1 MIYVVGHKAPD
12 TDAVVSAIVFAEF
25 LKLQG
30 LEAQATKLGELNMET
45 KFVLDKFKVKS
56 PDTITTLDAGQ
67 AVALV
72 DHNEEAQSIDK
83 LETLNIE
90 YIVDHHKFNLK
101 TEKPLNIRA
110 EKIGSTASI
119 IYKMFIE
126 NNFEISKL
134 NANLLIS
141 AIISDTLFFRSPTT
155 TEQDKIIVSKLNEI
169 AQIEDLE
176 KFSLDLFNAKSDLSE
191 LSLDEI
197 IKLDMKKFEI
207 SGKKIAVG
215 VMETTNP
222 DFALNL
228 KSEIVNRMNEIKN
241 EENFDGLI
249 FCIVDI
255 LKEQNTTFA
264 PSEFEA
270 NICSQ
275 IFNADQIDSFTFN
288 LGSLISRKKQI
299 IPKLQTLN

>member
-12 TDAVVSAIVFAEF
+12 TDAIVSAIVFAEF
-25 LKLQG
+25 LKLKG
-30 LEAQATKLGELNMET
+30 IEAQAIKLGELNMET
-45 KFVLDKFKVKS
+45 KFVLEKFNVYT
-56 PDTITTLDAGQ
+56 PETLNTLNAGEKI
-67 AVALV
+67 ALV
-72 DHNEEAQSIDK
+72 DHNESAQSIDN
-83 LETLNIE
+83 LEALNIE

-119 IYKMFIE
+119 LYKMFVE

-134 NANLLIS
+134 NASLLIS

-155 TEQDKIIVSKLNEI
+155 TEQDKTIVSKLNEI
-169 AQIEDLE
+169 AQIENLE
-176 KFSLDLFNAKSDLSE
+176 NYSLDLFNAKSDLSE
-191 LSLDEI
+191 LSVDQI

-228 KSEIVNRMNEIKN
+228 KSEIIERMNEIKS

-270 NICSQ
+270 NICTEL
-275 IFNADQIDSFTFN
+275 FNADQIDNVTFD

-299 IPKLQTLN
+299 IPKLETLN